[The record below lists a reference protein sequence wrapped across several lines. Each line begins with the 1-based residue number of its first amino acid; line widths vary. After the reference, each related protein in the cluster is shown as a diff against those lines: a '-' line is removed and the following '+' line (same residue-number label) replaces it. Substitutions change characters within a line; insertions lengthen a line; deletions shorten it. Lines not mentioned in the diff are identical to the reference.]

1 MEYVSPIDE
10 RAAAEVALAP
20 RPDSLD
26 GRTIALLD
34 ISKPRGDEFLDRV
47 EAQLQQR
54 GATVLRRAKPIFSR
68 PAPSPV
74 VDEIAGRADAVVVAL
89 AD

>member
-20 RPDSLD
+20 RPASLD
-26 GRTIALLD
+26 GRTVALLD
-34 ISKPRGDEFLDRV
+34 INKPRGDEFLDRV
-47 EAQLQQR
+47 EEQLTQR